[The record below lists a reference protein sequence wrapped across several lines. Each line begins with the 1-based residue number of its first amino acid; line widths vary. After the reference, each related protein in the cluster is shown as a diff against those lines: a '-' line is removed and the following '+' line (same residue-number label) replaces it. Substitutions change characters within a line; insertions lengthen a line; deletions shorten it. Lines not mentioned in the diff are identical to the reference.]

1 MYVFVSYTRVYI
13 YYTHA
18 YICIQFICTNIWD
31 LMEILLSVCVEKRER
46 ITSPIRC
53 SAIEIV
59 CQCGYVDLQAL
70 DHIGLLLLQV
80 FKEFE
85 R

>member
-1 MYVFVSYTRVYI
+1 
-13 YYTHA
+13 
-18 YICIQFICTNIWD
+18 
-31 LMEILLSVCVEKRER
+31 MEILLSVCVEKRER
-46 ITSPIRC
+46 ITSPIHC